1 MYEKDTDTTSPIGH
15 DPRQMELPFQD
26 TDGKATRDCLHEEG
40 SQAKEERVYG
50 KLGTSFTVDEIETH
64 EDGSATYQISA
75 SDEDMHLLFETFF
88 LYALINGIQATQE
101 KSDSWLAEREVIR
114 QARRLV
120 NYLDIWEECDE
131 LDYSPSVKIVKQDL
145 KRALEKTNG
154 KS

>member
-1 MYEKDTDTTSPIGH
+1 MYEKDTDPTSPIGH

-26 TDGKATRDCLHEEG
+26 RDGEETSDRLYEKR
-40 SQAKEERVYG
+40 SQRKEETVYRS
-50 KLGTSFTVDEIETH
+50 LGTSFTVSEIQHH
-64 EDGSATYQISA
+64 EDGSATYNISGTE
-75 SDEDMHLLFETFF
+75 EDMRLLFETFF
-88 LYALINGIQATQE
+88 LNALVTGIKATERSTNAWIAE
-101 KSDSWLAEREVIR
+101 KEAIK

-145 KRALEKTNG
+145 KHALEKLHG